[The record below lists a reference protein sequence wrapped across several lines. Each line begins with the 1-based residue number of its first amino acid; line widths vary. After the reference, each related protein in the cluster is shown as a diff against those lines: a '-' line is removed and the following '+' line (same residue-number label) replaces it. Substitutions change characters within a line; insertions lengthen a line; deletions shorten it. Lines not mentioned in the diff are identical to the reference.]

1 MSQVYSVGAS
11 LIVPKKLEE
20 VGNDSKTTTQ
30 AVFVMQD
37 GVQLPGITLSSS
49 NKDKSVQNLHLVLL
63 HGLGA
68 KNPKMKDHTTDDWT
82 RL

>member
-1 MSQVYSVGAS
+1 
-11 LIVPKKLEE
+11 
-20 VGNDSKTTTQ
+20 
-30 AVFVMQD
+30 MQD
-37 GVQLPGITLSSS
+37 GVQLPGMTLSSS
-49 NKDKSVQNLHLVLL
+49 NKDKSIQSLHLVLL